1 MTFRA
6 KSKSARSFGDTMTL
20 RTDYT
25 NSTPLDDEHPDAH
38 NDTNSAVNALDARIA
53 ALETAGTTIHNG
65 AGPPPDTLGT
75 DGDYYLD
82 TTNGTLYG
90 PATVTGTPTG
100 PTLVWSDEFTGTS
113 LDLSKWESA
122 GTYFNYGDSGG
133 GNKFSGVNL
142 MSQIEV
148 SGSRLKMHA
157 IRENYPTDGRTP
169 NPATWKTAAIQAKYN
184 NGYRFKYGQRM
195 EVSVNVPA
203 ISGIRPA
210 IWISNR
216 GGYPGYIADD
226 ADGEIDLFEQY
237 FNAYDGGERNQY
249 AAIWDY
255 SPFKQNNDPEY
266 GAGVASGPETYALEW
281 DDTIRIYRGGILR
294 AEFTTWASAHP
305 RGGPPTFP
313 RPFHDGAEYWV
324 LITFQIGGRFSAH
337 SYNGTDGSQ
346 YVQPVDPAYSA
357 VTWEVDYIRVY
368 DMDTGSGGSPTTSW
382 PIALDGVPPG
392 GTMVAAPSQS
402 IEIADIGFDPTT
414 INGNNGPRI
423 TFSQSGTITQV
434 RYRREAASQATLTIA
449 AWDDN
454 TTNKIVEVTDTQT
467 GATGEFTVTFPTPI
481 TVTAPASITFTVGGA
496 SNIPNFLGSPT
507 VTNSTACTFHSWR
520 ARNFGL
526 YPSTNSAEGCYV
538 EPIFTPSATIGQTLK
553 KTSDADYATGWT

>member
-1 MTFRA
+1 
-6 KSKSARSFGDTMTL
+6 MTL
-20 RTDYT
+20 RTDYA

-38 NDTNSAVNALDARIA
+38 NDTNVAINALDSRIA
-53 ALETAGTTIHNG
+53 ALETAGTTVLNG
-65 AGPPPDTLGT
+65 AGPPGVGEALTFGGSLPDSHSTFTLATRVSFDTPGLITAIRYYRIVGPPPQPATLTLQIWDNTGT
-75 DGDYYLD
+75 KVVEYTDTNPTVGWIEAPLPTPYAVNSGDVRTIAVLTNAAYKLETPVITSSADITWLGIYYNLPGGAFPNSLDNSYNLYLSPVFVADDALPTPDFGEDGDYYLD
-82 TTNGTLYG
+82 TLNHTLYG
-90 PATVTGTPTG
+90 PRTTTGGSSG

-122 GTYFNYGDSGG
+122 GTYFNYGDGGG

-157 IRENYPTDGRTP
+157 IEDDYPTDGRTP
-169 NPATWKTAAIQAKYN
+169 NPAPWKTAAIQAKYN
-184 NGYRFKYGQRM
+184 SGYRFKYGQRM

-281 DDTIRIYRGGILR
+281 DDTIRIYRGGILH

-346 YVQPVDPAYSA
+346 YVQPVDPAY
-357 VTWEVDYIRVY
+357 TR
-368 DMDTGSGGSPTTSW
+368 
-382 PIALDGVPPG
+382 
-392 GTMVAAPSQS
+392 
-402 IEIADIGFDPTT
+402 
-414 INGNNGPRI
+414 
-423 TFSQSGTITQV
+423 
-434 RYRREAASQATLTIA
+434 
-449 AWDDN
+449 
-454 TTNKIVEVTDTQT
+454 
-467 GATGEFTVTFPTPI
+467 
-481 TVTAPASITFTVGGA
+481 
-496 SNIPNFLGSPT
+496 
-507 VTNSTACTFHSWR
+507 
-520 ARNFGL
+520 
-526 YPSTNSAEGCYV
+526 
-538 EPIFTPSATIGQTLK
+538 
-553 KTSDADYATGWT
+553 